1 MDLSVRP
8 RPADTSRLGR
18 GRSHRRRAALP
29 ALLLLAAATLL
40 GGAHAQWAPG
50 VTQEGS
56 AVTDGTV
63 TGITGTGITGTG
75 ITVTGTGVAYGEP
88 DQAVLTLGVSV
99 ADEAVRPALTNADAR
114 MAAVKQAL
122 VTRGVSADDVRTLS
136 FNVWRQD
143 VFDDAGT
150 VAGERYHVEHQYEV
164 VVRDV
169 DAVSELLAAAVDAGA
184 NSVGGVSFTISN
196 PDELRAAAREAAVR
210 DAVARAEHLARL
222 TGVRLLTPDRVT
234 EGPVTTGGARYDVR
248 YAAEGLGGGVSAGQL
263 SVQVDVTITFATAT
277 LGSE

>member
-1 MDLSVRP
+1 MDLSVRL

-18 GRSHRRRAALP
+18 GHSHRRRAALP

-40 GGAHAQWAPG
+40 GGAHAQEAPG

-63 TGITGTGITGTG
+63 TGITGTG

-222 TGVRLLTPDRVT
+222 TGVRLLTPNRVT

-277 LGSE
+277 EGSE

>member
-63 TGITGTGITGTG
+63 TGITGTG

-150 VAGERYHVEHQYEV
+150 VVGERYHVEHQYEV

-169 DAVSELLAAAVDAGA
+169 DTVSELLAAAVDAGA

-222 TGVRLLTPDRVT
+222 TGVRLLTPNRVT

-277 LGSE
+277 EGSE

>member
-1 MDLSVRP
+1 MDLSVRL

-18 GRSHRRRAALP
+18 GHSHRRRAALP

-40 GGAHAQWAPG
+40 GGAHAQEAPG

-63 TGITGTGITGTG
+63 TGITGTG

-150 VAGERYHVEHQYEV
+150 VVGERYHVEHQYEV

-169 DAVSELLAAAVDAGA
+169 DTVSELLAAAVDAGA

-248 YAAEGLGGGVSAGQL
+248 YAAEGLGGGVSTGQL

-277 LGSE
+277 EGSE